1 MGEVS
6 DEARDI
12 AVKWCEDNNY
22 DWILD
27 KVKLASDL
35 ENYARWYFHQQMV
48 ANNHKFAIKGENMR
62 EGTQYVQVNITSKHD
77 GNDSSSTR
85 QEVTRIFVGDG
96 KTIKEKKAL
105 LWKRVQEYIATWYD
119 VGFETIYA
127 D

>member
-1 MGEVS
+1 MKDWEWKNFRMGEVS

-77 GNDSSSTR
+77 GNDSSSTSGL
-85 QEVTRIFVGDG
+85 VVSDNSAKSSFDT
-96 KTIKEKKAL
+96 
-105 LWKRVQEYIATWYD
+105 
-119 VGFETIYA
+119 
-127 D
+127 